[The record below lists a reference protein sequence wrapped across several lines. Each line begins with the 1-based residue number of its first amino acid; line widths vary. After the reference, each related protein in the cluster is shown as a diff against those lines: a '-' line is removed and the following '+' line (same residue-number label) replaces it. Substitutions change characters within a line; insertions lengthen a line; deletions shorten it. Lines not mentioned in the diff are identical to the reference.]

1 MNHAKHLIAAIAWS
15 CLFLYSIYLLMGAT
29 AGSRPLNIIHIL
41 VPLPLLLVSIR
52 AARRYSKIRSQP
64 NL

>member
-1 MNHAKHLIAAIAWS
+1 LNHAKHLIAAITWS
-15 CLFLYSIYLLMGAT
+15 CLFLYSIYLLVDAT

-52 AARRYSKIRSQP
+52 AVRRYLRIRSQP